1 MLTWHRSVILMAAAR
16 LKQDP
21 WCNQRKNKGIQE
33 NHQSGIADQILGSS
47 VCQTVY
53 EGTPKRDSK
62 YIACKLHAPKFNT
75 ETAKYMPPWNQKVC
89 LMSQKHTDPAKCPQ
103 SVTITWSV
111 RLTSWVHA
119 DTAKCPLSVQVHKAS
134 CIYEN
139 HEAQGR
145 TSAEHKTVIYKC
157 WITLKRDPVYSK
169 VYRHTRGCETM
180 TVSSIRIFGL
190 RYIKTLG

>member
-1 MLTWHRSVILMAAAR
+1 MMTWHRSVILMAAAR

-21 WCNQRKNKGIQE
+21 WCNQRKTKGIQE

-62 YIACKLHAPKFNT
+62 YIACKLHAPTFNT
-75 ETAKYMPPWNQKVC
+75 ETAKYQPHRNQKVC

-111 RLTSWVHA
+111 RLTSQVYA
-119 DTAKCPLSVQVHKAS
+119 DTAKCPLSVQVRKAGF
-134 CIYEN
+134 IYEN
-139 HEAQGR
+139 HEAQGWP
-145 TSAEHKTVIYKC
+145 EHKGENTSPF
-157 WITLKRDPVYSK
+157 R
-169 VYRHTRGCETM
+169 
-180 TVSSIRIFGL
+180 
-190 RYIKTLG
+190 